1 MSVARRGRLSEA
13 DPVNCWLAASFRIWG
28 GCGSALPAL
37 QMQMPSAAIALPD
50 QPPLSA
56 SEAAANLLHFVLF
69 PSNFITLT
77 RFLAVI
83 IEP

>member
-37 QMQMPSAAIALPD
+37 QMLMLSAAIALTNRRCRRARR
-50 QPPLSA
+50 LRICYILCCFRLI
-56 SEAAANLLHFVLF
+56 LLL
-69 PSNFITLT
+69 
-77 RFLAVI
+77 
-83 IEP
+83 